1 MSFGR
6 DPRPL
11 PAPRGGMVL
20 YGGDG
25 TACTLSTVHQI
36 LWPTS
41 GGRLGN
47 DAGQIRTQ
55 GHPRWWRASP
65 VVAGSHEVTDFRS
78 SSSVVPRSRPARPRS
93 TSTATRISVFSVIR
107 S

>member
-41 GGRLGN
+41 GGGLGN

-65 VVAGSHEVTDFRS
+65 GVGRSHGVTDLPGL
-78 SSSVVPRSRPARPRS
+78 SSVGPPGRPAPPRG
-93 TSTATRISVFSVIR
+93 TVPGTPVNGVF
-107 S
+107 